1 MQENIKQSK
10 ITKKKNK
17 MKNIYKKEVNL
28 QTSVEI
34 H

>member
-10 ITKKKNK
+10 ITKKK

>member
-10 ITKKKNK
+10 ITQKKKK
-17 MKNIYKKEVNL
+17 TKNIYKKEVNL

-34 H
+34 R